1 MRCSKINHHNSN
13 CPKVWAVDL
22 QHNFSSV
29 ILMLRSSEIKEE
41 LNISQLREKKNNQN
55 QTNNKN
61 QKQTN
66 RQTKTT
72 EITVANM
79 S

>member
-41 LNISQLREKKNNQN
+41 LNISQLREKKKK
-55 QTNNKN
+55 KN
-61 QKQTN
+61 HN
-66 RQTKTT
+66 
-72 EITVANM
+72 ILHIYL
-79 S
+79 SSFFFFPFLG

>member
-1 MRCSKINHHNSN
+1 
-13 CPKVWAVDL
+13 
-22 QHNFSSV
+22 
-29 ILMLRSSEIKEE
+29 MLRSSEIKEE